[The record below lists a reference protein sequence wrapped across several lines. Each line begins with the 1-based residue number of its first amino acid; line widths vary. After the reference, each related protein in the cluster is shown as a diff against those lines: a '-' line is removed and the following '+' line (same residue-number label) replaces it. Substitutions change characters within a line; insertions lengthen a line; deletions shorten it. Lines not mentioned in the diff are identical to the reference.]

1 MRVYVVLDLQTRNIY
16 GITDELWLAKLFYV
30 QRNRFLNN
38 LFILRRKDKYLTKRG
53 LSNHDLKIN
62 YLSGYAVLNYEL
74 EFIESEMLLA
84 GFTYFKY
91 RDSKVEKLGKSLKRK
106 KKEYRALLVRQC
118 IENPKTVFDY
128 VILKREYD
136 YKLYQES
143 HI

>member
-74 EFIESEMLLA
+74 EFIESEMVLA

-91 RDSKVEKLGKSLKRK
+91 RYSKVF
-106 KKEYRALLVRQC
+106 YRA
-118 IENPKTVFDY
+118 E
-128 VILKREYD
+128 KRYSCSSFSRSGTSFKSFPFRSFKA
-136 YKLYQES
+136 YW
-143 HI
+143 